1 MKWKPIWWVV
11 GGLLAL
17 AAGGARAAEERIE
30 VAPGVGAAWLVPEG
44 TWDGRAVVL
53 LHGFADDMDGPADL
67 CRHLAEAL
75 TARGIATLRINFR
88 GEGDKRRTD
97 IESTRGSRLEDAAAA
112 YAWLQARA
120 GVDVKRV
127 GVLGFSLGGGTA
139 IETAGVHP
147 EWFRSLAL
155 WSSVGGDFYAAMTAG
170 EMGALAREAAA
181 KGQGS
186 LEIKGW
192 KTVTVRDAF
201 FESFRGV
208 DLDALLARYPGAFLS
223 VRGSE
228 DHLPAHE
235 AAFLRAASGEPRE
248 ALLIGGADH
257 IFRVFEPEKGYATR
271 ATAATVAWFERTL

>member
-1 MKWKPIWWVV
+1 MWKTGRWI
-11 GGLLAL
+11 LTL
-17 AAGGARAAEERIE
+17 AACVAFARAAEERVD

-44 TWDGRAVVL
+44 KWDGRAVVL

-75 TARGIATLRINFR
+75 GVRGIATLRINFR
-88 GEGDKRRTD
+88 GEGDKRRTE
-97 IESTRGSRLEDAAAA
+97 IESTRVSRLEDAAAA
-112 YAWLQARA
+112 CAWLQARPGLDA
-120 GVDVKRV
+120 KRV

-139 IETAGVHP
+139 IETAAGHP

-155 WSSVGGDFYAAMTAG
+155 WSSVGGDFYAAMTGG
-170 EMGALAREAAA
+170 EMGTLAREAAA
-181 KGQGS
+181 RGKGS

-192 KTVTVRDAF
+192 KTVTVRNAF

-208 DLDALLARYPGAFLS
+208 DLDGLLARYPGAFLS

-235 AAFLRAASGEPRE
+235 TEFLRHAKGEPRE
-248 ALLIGGADH
+248 ALFIGGADH
-257 IFRVFEPEKGYATR
+257 IFRVFEPEKGYAAR